1 MITTWSLNKTL
12 SIYECLTNYLDRQ
25 NKFVFNNPSYKIYKV
40 SSYSPSKQYIWNW
53 NLLLFDSNLHSSS
66 KKSLRF
72 CLNSTKI
79 RKKATT
85 NLPFTKNN
93 VFSCIMRISFHNLH
107 IPFEWPYCAFSTHD
121 MHHSFQ
127 GKPVFFRILT
137 VCQNSKMHSMAFNCF
152 YVLSDEM
159 SCSLQFFVNRE
170 KTCMH
175 SFMAGL

>member
-1 MITTWSLNKTL
+1 MKLES
-12 SIYECLTNYLDRQ
+12 S
-25 NKFVFNNPSYKIYKV
+25 FVE
-40 SSYSPSKQYIWNW
+40 
-53 NLLLFDSNLHSSS
+53 SNRHSSS

-137 VCQNSKMHSMAFNCF
+137 VCQNSKNALHDIQLLLLTIWWNEL
-152 YVLSDEM
+152 VLQ
-159 SCSLQFFVNRE
+159 CFVNRE

>member
-1 MITTWSLNKTL
+1 MKLESSFVWIQSALIFKKVVTFL
-12 SIYECLTNYLDRQ
+12 SQLY
-25 NKFVFNNPSYKIYKV
+25 
-40 SSYSPSKQYIWNW
+40 
-53 NLLLFDSNLHSSS
+53 
-66 KKSLRF
+66 
-72 CLNSTKI
+72 KI

-137 VCQNSKMHSMAFNCF
+137 VCQNSKNALHEIQLLLLTIWWNELVSSMLCQYRENLYAQF
-152 YVLSDEM
+152 YGRIINDS
-159 SCSLQFFVNRE
+159 SLQYRPQKSVPGEINSKDGR
-170 KTCMH
+170 
-175 SFMAGL
+175 